1 MAGDVVRHAPTGE
14 EWILACDEERGEVM
28 PCGWPMCI
36 AKSKDCALVKAATE
50 DEMLKTWAEKRVSES
65 SRDWRTLTARRQW
78 PDEKAHLRQ
87 PDYNPAQCLL
97 TEVERFKATNR
108 FTPMDVTG
116 FYIQAAVVL
125 DEHRRMVEALKQL
138 SECNLTDD
146 NCAGLDVANRRIR
159 NIARR
164 ALPMSET
171 PRTPNDGTHRPPA
184 KDSQKAG
191 TALPGG
197 SMQ

>member
-1 MAGDVVRHAPTGE
+1 MTEIKDSNGKTGGGF
-14 EWILACDEERGEVM
+14 AD
-28 PCGWPMCI
+28 
-36 AKSKDCALVKAATE
+36 ATGS
-50 DEMLKTWAEKRVSES
+50 A
-65 SRDWRTLTARRQW
+65 
-78 PDEKAHLRQ
+78 
-87 PDYNPAQCLL
+87 PDYNPAQCLRA
-97 TEVERFKATNR
+97 EVERFKATNR
-108 FTPMDVTG
+108 FTPMEVTG

-171 PRTPNDGTHRPPA
+171 PRTPNAGAQRPPA
-184 KDSQKAG
+184 NNPK
-191 TALPGG
+191 L
-197 SMQ
+197 